1 MGVNPT
7 TWGFSVYQEIIDK
20 LVKAGILRQDIATI
34 GDADTDAKKQVL
46 FEKVRAG
53 AIRVLLGST
62 QKWAPAPT
70 SRSAS
75 SRCITWTPRGS
86 LLRLS
91 SVTAVFSDRQYEC
104 SSGDLPLRHGRLL

>member
-1 MGVNPT
+1 M
-7 TWGFSVYQEIIDK
+7 
-20 LVKAGILRQDIATI
+20 KAGILRQDIATI

-53 AIRVLLGST
+53 SIRVLLGST

-75 SRCITWTPRGS
+75 LHSTIWM
-86 LLRLS
+86 
-91 SVTAVFSDRQYEC
+91 
-104 SSGDLPLRHGRLL
+104 PLETC